1 MKEKEKTVQPL
12 KLAGETAK
20 IVREKL
26 DSFKWMNR
34 FVAVLHALLYL
45 RYMERTQEMP
55 LVLRLQFYEVILPLY
70 NFLRVNKQLGRREGR
85 FDDEVSDYI
94 TNVLSKSLVNDD
106 A

>member
-1 MKEKEKTVQPL
+1 MKKKEETVQQL
-12 KLAGETAK
+12 KLAGETAR
-20 IVREKL
+20 IVRGKL
-26 DSFKWMNR
+26 YSFKGMNS

-70 NFLRVNKQLGRREGR
+70 NFLRVNKQLGRREGKFSR
-85 FDDEVSDYI
+85 EVWKSIRDI
-94 TNVLSKSLVNDD
+94 LSNSLANDD

>member
-1 MKEKEKTVQPL
+1 MKEKEKMVQPL
-12 KLAGETAK
+12 KLAEETAK

-26 DSFKWMNR
+26 APLKGEER
-34 FVAVLHALLYL
+34 AVVVWHAQKYL
-45 RYMERTQEMP
+45 RYMEETQSVP
-55 LVLRLQFYEVILPLY
+55 LVLRLKFYEVILPLY

-94 TNVLSKSLVNDD
+94 TNVLSNSLVNDD